1 MFSKVIRKLLLTGTL
16 TPEVTWSSATL
27 KFSVSWADIFT
38 SPYPLRFEVS
48 AGLAEGGAE
57 ILQWAETL
65 NTTLEFE
72 MPKSITEF
80 NGYDV
85 FVYIRAIAA
94 GGLYAGVKGKVKLPA

>member
-1 MFSKVIRKLLLTGTL
+1 M
-16 TPEVTWSSATL
+16 TWNPATL
-27 KFSVSWADIFT
+27 KFTVSWADIFT